1 MGDRKD
7 RAELEANQ
15 ERVGSSVATIGVK
28 SDVGMH
34 TADTGPARRDDRV
47 CHSSSSGKD
56 DFNVLLDQVDRLTD
70 TAAQMLADEKKLGL
84 NGGPFGGPCGG
95 RARQERNTFSPS
107 ADAARAGRGVKMACL
122 APSVALR

>member
-1 MGDRKD
+1 MPTASGADASSETGSRQQHECRRQRPHARLGDGLGDRKD
-7 RAELEANQ
+7 RAELKADQ

-70 TAAQMLADEKKLGL
+70 TAAQMLADEKKLG
-84 NGGPFGGPCGG
+84 
-95 RARQERNTFSPS
+95 
-107 ADAARAGRGVKMACL
+107 
-122 APSVALR
+122 